1 MDQIINKTLNID
13 APASKVWS
21 TLTDPELMKLWML
34 DFEINITSD
43 WKVGSSIKIHGDLH
57 GIKFENKGTIL
68 QFEPEKVLEYSYWSS
83 LSQHADVPENYSVI
97 TFRLTPIDGKTI
109 LTFTQSNFE
118 TEVSYKHFNYYWN
131 VALGLLKRLNDV
143 SHP

>member
-1 MDQIINKTLNID
+1 MEYTNRPGINEVMDAGFRNKYHFWLESGELDKN
-13 APASKVWS
+13 SRWS
-21 TLTDPELMKLWML
+21 AR
-34 DFEINITSD
+34 N
-43 WKVGSSIKIHGDLH
+43 KIW
-57 GIKFENKGTIL
+57 EQGTIL

-97 TFRLTPIDGKTI
+97 TFKLTPVDGKTI